1 MTPELKITLRT
12 SFTDADFILCE
23 DCDEE
28 FLAGRDFVCDGE
40 FTCLPV
46 YTSDLLNERVSNQQ
60 CRNHYHIPI
69 LISTGTFDESPP
81 IFPVT
86 PSESENESE
95 IFLSSFHC
103 SM

>member
-23 DCDEE
+23 DSDEE

-46 YTSDLLNERVSNQQ
+46 YTSDLLNKRVSNQQ
-60 CRNHYHIPI
+60 CRNHNHIPI
-69 LISTGTFDESPP
+69 LISKGTFDESPP

-86 PSESENESE
+86 PSESESESE